1 MASSLF
7 RYKDGAAPNLAA
19 LTYTVLGYVAGVALL
34 VADAWWLN
42 VLGVLLLAHALIYS
56 AYFLHEFAH
65 ATVFKTNAANQRGG
79 VVMSW
84 INGSSYA
91 PFADLRRKH
100 MRHHIDR
107 ADVIT
112 FDYKRFLRASPGWL
126 RWTVV
131 ALEWAYVPAVEF
143 VMRGYVMLL
152 PFIDPQRA
160 AGRKRIVA
168 VLAVRLLFFAALAW
182 VSPKAVVL
190 YVVAYVL
197 FITALR
203 FADAY
208 QHTYDAFAILS
219 TGGIPDDKVRDHDYE
234 QHNTY
239 SNLVSLHHPWMNLLL
254 LNFSYHNAH
263 HEKPTA
269 PWHRLPALHRELYDG
284 RSEQVI
290 PMATLLRGFHR
301 YRVKRVLS
309 DDYGVVTAGPD
320 KADGFYGAVG
330 VSFLT
335 AV

>member
-1 MASSLF
+1 MK
-7 RYKDGAAPNLAA
+7 RTTWLA
-19 LTYTVLGYVAGVALL
+19 
-34 VADAWWLN
+34 
-42 VLGVLLLAHALIYS
+42 
-56 AYFLHEFAH
+56 
-65 ATVFKTNAANQRGG
+65 
-79 VVMSW
+79 
-84 INGSSYA
+84 
-91 PFADLRRKH
+91 RR
-100 MRHHIDR
+100 
-107 ADVIT
+107 A
-112 FDYKRFLRASPGWL
+112 
-126 RWTVV
+126 
-131 ALEWAYVPAVEF
+131 
-143 VMRGYVMLL
+143 
-152 PFIDPQRA
+152 
-160 AGRKRIVA
+160 VA

-190 YVVAYVL
+190 YFVAYVL

-290 PMATLLRGFHR
+290 PMSTLLRGFHR